1 MNLILSFFPFKSK
14 SKLFWSALLTF
25 ALSSFHLFQCAWC
38 HVGRLMMK
46 KTQILLV
53 TPGSE
58 PGIDLLALPAGTGM
72 AACSLWALPVQLHQL
87 WWAQSWERTGTSASG
102 HHPSL
107 AELSELQCP
116 SCLPSAAVLLA
127 PALPKGFFYG
137 ERVWPLSLLAQHG
150 SPGAELGA
158 PGESLHS
165 ILSFPWFSASL
176 WVSPLPFPWAAA
188 LGVIETPQNTQAWDL
203 FPSHGLKVS
212 FASSWS
218 STL

>member
-1 MNLILSFFPFKSK
+1 
-14 SKLFWSALLTF
+14 
-25 ALSSFHLFQCAWC
+25 
-38 HVGRLMMK
+38 MK

-58 PGIDLLALPAGTGM
+58 LGIDLLALPAGTGM

-176 WVSPLPFPWAAA
+176 WVSPLPFPGQLLLGSLKLPRILRPETFFLPMVWKSPLLLPDPA
-188 LGVIETPQNTQAWDL
+188 LCSGNTIKHYILLLSTADFTVLQNMQEY
-203 FPSHGLKVS
+203 VS
-212 FASSWS
+212 S
-218 STL
+218 